1 MTVADL
7 PRRTARSALWR
18 DVHKG
23 IRSALGMLVL
33 ETGAVDPEDR
43 DAVEEVVELVHAVVD
58 LLDSHAR
65 AEDEVTAPVVAEHLP
80 DLAALVAADHEE
92 FGPQTAALA
101 AAADAV
107 LDAADRRAALHD
119 LHLRLSAF
127 TGQYLLHQDL
137 EERVVLPAL
146 EDAVGLPEVRRLEGA
161 FIASIPEDERL
172 DGMVM
177 MFPAMN
183 VVERTEVLSMIQD
196 HAPAEWFAQVW
207 EVVTEVLDPD
217 DVAELERRLGGV

>member
-80 DLAALVAADHEE
+80 DLAALV
-92 FGPQTAALA
+92 
-101 AAADAV
+101 
-107 LDAADRRAALHD
+107 AADRRAALHD